1 MELHLLSDGHF
12 TLDKSLLVYTKYQG
26 QIYEACMHF
35 WYFGPSPPDETLLQ
49 EAVELAI
56 DIEENFL
63 P

>member
-1 MELHLLSDGHF
+1 
-12 TLDKSLLVYTKYQG
+12 
-26 QIYEACMHF
+26 MHF